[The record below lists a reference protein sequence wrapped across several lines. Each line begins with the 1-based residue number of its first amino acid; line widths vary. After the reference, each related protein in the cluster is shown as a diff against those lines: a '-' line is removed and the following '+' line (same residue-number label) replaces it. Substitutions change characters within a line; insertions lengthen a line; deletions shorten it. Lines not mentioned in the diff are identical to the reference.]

1 MSSHKQK
8 VNKPASSIRVDNI
21 LTILSI
27 EYRVLKS
34 YSPEFQKIF
43 CLELR
48 SDKPMNPSYNNSI
61 PVQRIKV
68 SVIVSTYKSA
78 EFIRGCLEDLVTQTL
93 YEKGEVEIIIIDS
106 ASPENEGEIIQEFQ
120 ENYPNI
126 IYQRTQER
134 ETLYRAWNRA
144 IKLARGSYITNGN
157 TDDRRCF
164 NALEILANYLDNN
177 REISLVYADQLITT
191 IKNDTF
197 ATTPALKHWNW
208 PNYSYPQMRQG
219 CCVGSQPMWR
229 KMLHD
234 KYGYFQENFRC
245 AGDYEFW
252 LRIGSQ
258 GEKMALIP
266 EILGLY
272 YLNLQGLE
280 HGSNGQALQEHYQVC
295 KIYEIPHPEIK
306 DIEIKPNP
314 VKMEDLGKILNK
326 DEREKLQTIQAI
338 SQNKTPII
346 VIDGVIF
353 QIDQGKLAGVWSSI
367 IEHWSQLEFSQ
378 HIVILDR
385 NNSAP
390 RWEEFKYWPAES
402 YDYNCTGKDARKIQA
417 ICDRLQANL
426 FISTFYTSPLTT
438 PSLLLLASEF
448 PEEKG
453 NLLVDLEKHYAI
465 LSAARIIA
473 FSSEISQNLIN
484 SYPQINP
491 KKIDIIEFFEVNQKL
506 AEQITNFFQYALRE
520 SKESSQNQVWL
531 ELRKLQE
538 AQQIMYLKQQQDY
551 RTMQGMEISLKE
563 LENNHNYLQ
572 KNNQEL
578 REEINY
584 LSSRKGIVKTL
595 AKTSILLLAKIK
607 KKLPI
612 F

>member
-1 MSSHKQK
+1 
-8 VNKPASSIRVDNI
+8 
-21 LTILSI
+21 
-27 EYRVLKS
+27 
-34 YSPEFQKIF
+34 
-43 CLELR
+43 
-48 SDKPMNPSYNNSI
+48 MNPSCNNSI

-78 EFIRGCLEDLVTQTL
+78 KFIRGCLEDLVTQTL

-120 ENYPNI
+120 ESYPNI

-134 ETLYRAWNRA
+134 ETLYCAWNRA

-157 TDDRRCF
+157 TDDRHCF
-164 NALEILANYLDNN
+164 NALEIMANYLDNN

-208 PNYSYPQMRQG
+208 PNYSYQQMRQG

-266 EILGLY
+266 DILGLY

-280 HGSNGQALQEHYQVC
+280 HGSNGQALEEHYQVC

-306 DIEIKPNP
+306 ELEVKPNP
-314 VKMEDLGKILNK
+314 VKMEDLGIILQEE
-326 DEREKLQTIQAI
+326 EREKLQTIQAI
-338 SQNKTPII
+338 SQKKPPII

-353 QIDQGKLAGVWSSI
+353 QIDQGKLARVWSSI
-367 IEHWSQLEFSQ
+367 LEHWSQLELSQ

-390 RWEEFKYWPAES
+390 RWEKFKYWPAES

-438 PSLLLLASEF
+438 PSLLFLASEF
-448 PEEKG
+448 PEENG
-453 NLLVDLEKHYAI
+453 NLPVNLEKHYAI
-465 LSAARIIA
+465 LSASRIIA
-473 FSSEISQNLIN
+473 FSSNIAQNLRGL
-484 SYPQINP
+484 YPKITLE
-491 KKIDIIEFFEVNQKL
+491 KIDTIEIAEVNQKI
-506 AEQITNFFQYALRE
+506 AEEISNFLWYALSERN
-520 SKESSQNQVWL
+520 KSSQDQVWL

-538 AQQIMYLKQQQDY
+538 AQQTMYLKQQQDH
-551 RTMQGMEISLKE
+551 RTIKEMKISLKE
-563 LENNHNYLQ
+563 LENNHNNLQ
-572 KNNQEL
+572 KNNQKL
-578 REEINY
+578 QEEINY
-584 LSSRKGIVKTL
+584 LSSRKGIVKTIG
-595 AKTSILLLAKIK
+595 KTPILLLAKIK
-607 KKLPI
+607 KKLPR

>member
-1 MSSHKQK
+1 
-8 VNKPASSIRVDNI
+8 
-21 LTILSI
+21 
-27 EYRVLKS
+27 
-34 YSPEFQKIF
+34 
-43 CLELR
+43 
-48 SDKPMNPSYNNSI
+48 MNPSFNNSI

-126 IYQRTQER
+126 IYQRTTER
-134 ETLYRAWNRA
+134 ETLYCAWNRA
-144 IKLARGSYITNGN
+144 IKLARGSYLTNGN

-164 NALEILANYLDNN
+164 NALEIMANYLDNN

-197 ATTPALKHWNW
+197 ATTSALKHWNW
-208 PNYSYPQMRQG
+208 PNYSYQQMRQG

-234 KYGYFQENFRC
+234 KYGYFQESFHC

-252 LRIGSQ
+252 LRIGSK
-258 GEKMALIP
+258 GKKMALIP

-272 YLNLQGLE
+272 YLNLKGLE
-280 HGSNGQALQEHYQVC
+280 HGSNGQALEEHYQVC
-295 KIYEIPHPEIK
+295 KIYEIPHLEIK

-326 DEREKLQTIQAI
+326 DEREKLETIQAI
-338 SQNKTPII
+338 SQKKPPII

-353 QIDQGKLAGVWSSI
+353 QIDQGKLARVWSSI
-367 IEHWSQLEFSQ
+367 LEHWSQLELSQ

-385 NNSAP
+385 NNTAP

-438 PSLLLLASEF
+438 PSLLFLASEF
-448 PEEKG
+448 PEENG
-453 NLLVDLEKHYAI
+453 NLPVDLEKHYAI
-465 LSAARIIA
+465 LSASIIIA
-473 FSSEISQNLIN
+473 FSFDIAQDLRRL
-484 SYPQINP
+484 YPKITP
-491 KKIDIIEFFEVNQKL
+491 KKIDIIELVEVNQKI
-506 AEQITNFFQYALRE
+506 AVEISNFLWYAL
-520 SKESSQNQVWL
+520 SQRNELSQDQVWL

-538 AQQIMYLKQQQDY
+538 AQQTIYLKQQQDY
-551 RTMQGMEISLKE
+551 HTMQEMEISLKE
-563 LENNHNYLQ
+563 LENNHNHLQ
-572 KNNQEL
+572 KNNQKL
-578 REEINY
+578 QEEINY
-584 LSSRKGIVKTL
+584 LSSRKGIVKTIG
-595 AKTSILLLAKIK
+595 KTPILLLAKIK
-607 KKLPI
+607 KKLPR

>member
-1 MSSHKQK
+1 
-8 VNKPASSIRVDNI
+8 
-21 LTILSI
+21 
-27 EYRVLKS
+27 
-34 YSPEFQKIF
+34 
-43 CLELR
+43 
-48 SDKPMNPSYNNSI
+48 MNPSCNNSI

-93 YEKGEVEIIIIDS
+93 YQKGEVEIIIIDS
-106 ASPENEGEIIQEFQ
+106 ASPENEGEIIQKFQ

-134 ETLYRAWNRA
+134 ETLYCAWNRA
-144 IKLARGSYITNGN
+144 IKLARGLYLTNGN

-164 NALEILANYLDNN
+164 NALEIMANYLDNN

-208 PNYSYPQMRQG
+208 PNYSYQQMRQG

-258 GEKMALIP
+258 GKKMALIP

-280 HGSNGQALQEHYQVC
+280 HGSNGQALEEHYQVC
-295 KIYEIPHPEIK
+295 TIYEIPHPDIK
-306 DIEIKPNP
+306 ELEVKPNP
-314 VKMEDLGKILNK
+314 VKMEDLGIILQEE
-326 DEREKLQTIQAI
+326 EREKLQTIQAI
-338 SQNKTPII
+338 SQKKPPII

-353 QIDQGKLAGVWSSI
+353 QIDQGKLARIWSSI
-367 IEHWSQLEFSQ
+367 LEHWSQLELSQ

-402 YDYNCTGKDARKIQA
+402 YDYNCTGRDARKIQA

-426 FISTFYTSPLTT
+426 FISTFYTSPLST
-438 PSLLLLASEF
+438 PSLLVLASEF
-448 PEEKG
+448 PEENG
-453 NLLVDLEKHYAI
+453 NLPVDLEKHYAI
-465 LSAARIIA
+465 LSAARIIT
-473 FSSEISQNLIN
+473 FSSDIAQNLRRL
-484 SYPQINP
+484 YPKITP
-491 KKIDIIEFFEVNQKL
+491 EKIDIIELVEVNQKL
-506 AEQITNFFQYALRE
+506 AKEISNFLWYALSERN
-520 SKESSQNQVWL
+520 ESSQDQVWL

-538 AQQIMYLKQQQDY
+538 AQQTMYLRQQQDY
-551 RTMQGMEISLKE
+551 HTMQGMEIYLRE
-563 LENNHNYLQ
+563 LENNHNNLQ
-572 KNNQEL
+572 KNNQKL
-578 REEINY
+578 QEEIND
-584 LSSRKGIVKTL
+584 LSSRKGIVKTIG
-595 AKTSILLLAKIK
+595 KTPILLFDKIK
-607 KKLPI
+607 KKLPR

>member
-1 MSSHKQK
+1 
-8 VNKPASSIRVDNI
+8 
-21 LTILSI
+21 
-27 EYRVLKS
+27 
-34 YSPEFQKIF
+34 
-43 CLELR
+43 
-48 SDKPMNPSYNNSI
+48 MNPSCNNSI

-78 EFIRGCLEDLVTQTL
+78 EFIPGCLEDLVTQTL
-93 YEKGEVEIIIIDS
+93 YQKGEVEIIIIDS

-134 ETLYRAWNRA
+134 ETLYCAWNRA

-157 TDDRRCF
+157 TDDRHCF
-164 NALEILANYLDNN
+164 NALEIMANYLDNN

-208 PNYSYPQMRQG
+208 PNYSYQQMRQG

-252 LRIGSQ
+252 LRIGCQ

-272 YLNLQGLE
+272 YLNLEGLE
-280 HGSNGQALQEHYQVC
+280 HGSNGQALEEHYQVC

-314 VKMEDLGKILNK
+314 FKMEDLGIILNK

-338 SQNKTPII
+338 SQKKPPII

-353 QIDQGKLAGVWSSI
+353 QIDQGKLARVWSSI
-367 IEHWSQLEFSQ
+367 LEHWSQLELSQ

-390 RWEEFKYWPAES
+390 RWEKFKYWPAES
-402 YDYNCTGKDARKIQA
+402 YDYNCTGKDARKIQT

-426 FISTFYTSPLTT
+426 FISTFYTSPLST
-438 PSLLLLASEF
+438 PSLLLLASDF
-448 PEEKG
+448 PEKNG
-453 NLLVDLEKHYAI
+453 NLPVDLEKHYAI
-465 LSAARIIA
+465 LSASRIIA
-473 FSSEISQNLIN
+473 FSSDIAQNLRRL
-484 SYPQINP
+484 YPKITP
-491 KKIDIIEFFEVNQKL
+491 EKIDIIEIAEVNQKIA
-506 AEQITNFFQYALRE
+506 AEITDFLWYALSERN
-520 SKESSQNQVWL
+520 ESSQDQVWL

-538 AQQIMYLKQQQDY
+538 AQQTMYLKQQQDY
-551 RTMQGMEISLKE
+551 HTMQGMEISLRE
-563 LENNHNYLQ
+563 LENNHNNLQ
-572 KNNQEL
+572 EDNHKLQEK
-578 REEINY
+578 INY
-584 LSSRKGIVKTL
+584 LYSRKGIVKTIG
-595 AKTSILLLAKIK
+595 KTPILLLAKIK
-607 KKLPI
+607 KKLPR

>member
-1 MSSHKQK
+1 
-8 VNKPASSIRVDNI
+8 
-21 LTILSI
+21 
-27 EYRVLKS
+27 
-34 YSPEFQKIF
+34 
-43 CLELR
+43 
-48 SDKPMNPSYNNSI
+48 MNPSCNNSI

-120 ENYPNI
+120 ESYPNI

-134 ETLYRAWNRA
+134 ETLYCAWNRA

-164 NALEILANYLDNN
+164 NALEIMANYLDNN

-208 PNYSYPQMRQG
+208 PNYSYQQMRQG

-234 KYGYFQENFRC
+234 KYGYFQESFHC

-258 GEKMALIP
+258 GEKIALIP

-280 HGSNGQALQEHYQVC
+280 HGSNGQALEEHYQVC
-295 KIYEIPHPEIK
+295 KIYGIPHPEIK

-314 VKMEDLGKILNK
+314 FKMEDLGIILQEE
-326 DEREKLQTIQAI
+326 EREKLQTIQAI
-338 SQNKTPII
+338 SQKKPPII

-353 QIDQGKLAGVWSSI
+353 QIDQGKLARVWSSI
-367 IEHWSQLEFSQ
+367 LEHWSQLELSQ

-385 NNSAP
+385 NNTAP
-390 RWEEFKYWPAES
+390 RWEKFKYWPAES
-402 YDYNCTGKDARKIQA
+402 YDYNCTGKDARKIQT

-438 PSLLLLASEF
+438 PSLLLLAFDF
-448 PEEKG
+448 PEENG
-453 NLLVDLEKHYAI
+453 NLTVNLEKHYAI
-465 LSAARIIA
+465 LSA
-473 FSSEISQNLIN
+473 
-484 SYPQINP
+484 
-491 KKIDIIEFFEVNQKL
+491 
-506 AEQITNFFQYALRE
+506 
-520 SKESSQNQVWL
+520 
-531 ELRKLQE
+531 
-538 AQQIMYLKQQQDY
+538 
-551 RTMQGMEISLKE
+551 
-563 LENNHNYLQ
+563 
-572 KNNQEL
+572 
-578 REEINY
+578 
-584 LSSRKGIVKTL
+584 
-595 AKTSILLLAKIK
+595 
-607 KKLPI
+607 
-612 F
+612 

>member
-1 MSSHKQK
+1 
-8 VNKPASSIRVDNI
+8 
-21 LTILSI
+21 
-27 EYRVLKS
+27 
-34 YSPEFQKIF
+34 
-43 CLELR
+43 
-48 SDKPMNPSYNNSI
+48 MNPSFNNSI

-78 EFIRGCLEDLVTQTL
+78 EFIWGCLEDLVTQTL

-126 IYQRTQER
+126 IYQRTKER

-164 NALEILANYLDNN
+164 NALEIMANYLDNN

-191 IKNDTF
+191 LKNDTF

-208 PNYSYPQMRQG
+208 PNYSYQQMRQG

-280 HGSNGQALQEHYQVC
+280 HGSNGQALEEHYQVC
-295 KIYEIPHPEIK
+295 KIYEIPHPDIK

-314 VKMEDLGKILNK
+314 VKMEDLGIILQE

-338 SQNKTPII
+338 SRKRCPII

-353 QIDQGKLAGVWSSI
+353 QIDQGKLARVWSSI
-367 IEHWSQLEFSQ
+367 LEHWSQLEFSQ

-385 NNSAP
+385 NNTAP

-426 FISTFYTSPLTT
+426 FISTFYTSPLNT
-438 PSLLLLASEF
+438 PSLLFLADEF
-448 PEEKG
+448 PEENG
-453 NLLVDLEKHYAI
+453 NLPVDLEKHYAI
-465 LSAARIIA
+465 LSASRIIA
-473 FSSEISQNLIN
+473 FSSDIAQDLRKLYPKIS
-484 SYPQINP
+484 SE
-491 KKIDIIEFFEVNQKL
+491 KIDIIEVFEVNQKI
-506 AEQITNFFQYALRE
+506 AEEITDFLWYALSE
-520 SKESSQNQVWL
+520 TKESSQNQVWL

-551 RTMQGMEISLKE
+551 HTMQGMEISLKE

-572 KNNQEL
+572 KNNQKL
-578 REEINY
+578 QEEINY

-595 AKTSILLLAKIK
+595 SKTSILLLAKIK

>member
-1 MSSHKQK
+1 
-8 VNKPASSIRVDNI
+8 
-21 LTILSI
+21 
-27 EYRVLKS
+27 
-34 YSPEFQKIF
+34 
-43 CLELR
+43 
-48 SDKPMNPSYNNSI
+48 MNPSFNNSI
-61 PVQRIKV
+61 PGQRIKV

-78 EFIRGCLEDLVTQTL
+78 EFIQGCLEDLVAQTL
-93 YEKGEVEIIIIDS
+93 YQKGEVEIIIIDS

-126 IYQRTQER
+126 IYQRTKER
-134 ETLYRAWNRA
+134 ETLYRAWNCA
-144 IKLARGSYITNGN
+144 IKLARGSYLTNGN
-157 TDDRRCF
+157 TDDRHCF
-164 NALEILANYLDNN
+164 NALEIMANYLDNN

-197 ATTPALKHWNW
+197 ATTQALKHWNW
-208 PNYSYPQMRQG
+208 PNYSYQQMRQG

-295 KIYEIPHPEIK
+295 KIYEIPHPDMK

-314 VKMEDLGKILNK
+314 VKMEDLGIILQEE
-326 DEREKLQTIQAI
+326 EREKLQTIQAI
-338 SQNKTPII
+338 SQKKPPII

-353 QIDQGKLAGVWSSI
+353 QIDQGKLARVWSLI
-367 IEHWSQLEFSQ
+367 LEHWSQLEFSQ

-385 NNSAP
+385 NNTAP

-402 YDYNCTGKDARKIQA
+402 YDYNCTGKDARKIQS

-438 PSLLLLASEF
+438 PSLLLLASELQQ
-448 PEEKG
+448 KNG
-453 NLLVDLEKHYAI
+453 NLPVDLEKHYAI
-465 LSAARIIA
+465 LSASRIIA
-473 FSSEISQNLIN
+473 FSSDIAQDLRK
-484 SYPQINP
+484 SYPKINP
-491 KKIDIIEFFEVNQKL
+491 EKIDIIELFEVNQKI
-506 AEQITNFFQYALRE
+506 AEEISNFLWYALSE
-520 SKESSQNQVWL
+520 GNESSQHQVWL

-538 AQQIMYLKQQQDY
+538 VQQIMSLKKQQY
-551 RTMQGMEISLKE
+551 YHTMQEMEISLKE
-563 LENNHNYLQ
+563 LENNNNLQ
-572 KNNQEL
+572 TNNQKL
-578 REEINY
+578 QEEINY

-595 AKTSILLLAKIK
+595 WKTPSLLLAKIK
-607 KKLPI
+607 KKLPR

>member
-1 MSSHKQK
+1 
-8 VNKPASSIRVDNI
+8 
-21 LTILSI
+21 
-27 EYRVLKS
+27 
-34 YSPEFQKIF
+34 
-43 CLELR
+43 
-48 SDKPMNPSYNNSI
+48 MNPSFNNSI
-61 PVQRIKV
+61 PVQSIKV

-93 YEKGEVEIIIIDS
+93 YEKGEVELIIIDS

-126 IYQRTQER
+126 IYQRTRER

-164 NALEILANYLDNN
+164 NALEIMANYLDNN

-191 IKNDTF
+191 LKNDTF

-208 PNYSYPQMRQG
+208 PNYSYQQMRQG

-258 GEKMALIP
+258 GKKMALIP

-295 KIYEIPHPEIK
+295 KIYEIPHPDIK
-306 DIEIKPNP
+306 YLEVKPNL
-314 VKMEDLGKILNK
+314 VKMEDLGKILTK
-326 DEREKLQTIQAI
+326 DEREKLQIIQAI
-338 SQNKTPII
+338 SPKKCPII

-353 QIDQGKLAGVWSSI
+353 QIDQGKLARVWSLI
-367 IEHWSQLEFSQ
+367 LEHWSQLEFSQ

-385 NNSAP
+385 NNTAP

-426 FISTFYTSPLTT
+426 FISTFYTSLLTT
-438 PSLLLLASEF
+438 PSLLLLASEST
-448 PEEKG
+448 EKNG
-453 NLLVDLEKHYAI
+453 NLPVDLEKHYAI
-465 LSAARIIA
+465 LSDSRIIT
-473 FSSEISQNLIN
+473 FSYDIAQDLRKL
-484 SYPQINP
+484 YPKIFRG
-491 KKIDIIEFFEVNQKL
+491 KIDIIELFEVNQTI
-506 AEQITNFFQYALRE
+506 AEEITKFLWYALRE

-538 AQQIMYLKQQQDY
+538 SQQMMYLKQQQNY
-551 RTMQGMEISLKE
+551 HTMQGMEISLKK
-563 LENNHNYLQ
+563 LENNNNIQ
-572 KNNQEL
+572 KNNQKL
-578 REEINY
+578 QEEIKY

-595 AKTSILLLAKIK
+595 AKTPSVLLAKIK
-607 KKLPI
+607 KKLPR

>member
-1 MSSHKQK
+1 
-8 VNKPASSIRVDNI
+8 
-21 LTILSI
+21 
-27 EYRVLKS
+27 
-34 YSPEFQKIF
+34 
-43 CLELR
+43 
-48 SDKPMNPSYNNSI
+48 MNPSCNNSI

-93 YEKGEVEIIIIDS
+93 YQKGEVEIIIIDS

-144 IKLARGSYITNGN
+144 IKLARGFYLTNGN

-164 NALEILANYLDNN
+164 NALEIMANYLDNN

-208 PNYSYPQMRQG
+208 PNYSYQQMRQG

-229 KMLHD
+229 KILHD

-258 GEKMALIP
+258 GEKMALIS

-280 HGSNGQALQEHYQVC
+280 HGSNGQALEEHYQVC
-295 KIYEIPHPEIK
+295 KIYGIPHPEIK

-314 VKMEDLGKILNK
+314 VKMEDLGIILQEE
-326 DEREKLQTIQAI
+326 EREKLQTIQAI
-338 SQNKTPII
+338 SQKKPPII

-367 IEHWSQLEFSQ
+367 LEHWSQLELSQ

-385 NNSAP
+385 NNTAP
-390 RWEEFKYWPAES
+390 RWEEFKYCPAES
-402 YDYNCTGKDARKIQA
+402 YDYNCTGKDARKIQT

-426 FISTFYTSPLTT
+426 FISTFYTSPLST
-438 PSLLLLASEF
+438 PSLLLLASDF
-448 PEEKG
+448 PEKNG
-453 NLLVDLEKHYAI
+453 NLPVDLEKHYAI
-465 LSAARIIA
+465 LSASRIIA
-473 FSSEISQNLIN
+473 FSSDIAQNLRRL
-484 SYPQINP
+484 YPKISREQ
-491 KKIDIIEFFEVNQKL
+491 IDIIELVEVNQKIA
-506 AEQITNFFQYALRE
+506 AEISNFLWYALSERN
-520 SKESSQNQVWL
+520 ESSQDQVWL

-538 AQQIMYLKQQQDY
+538 AQQTMYLKQQQDDH
-551 RTMQGMEISLKE
+551 TMQGMGISLKE
-563 LENNHNYLQ
+563 LENNHNNLQ
-572 KNNQEL
+572 EDNHKLQEK
-578 REEINY
+578 INY

-595 AKTSILLLAKIK
+595 SKTSILLLAKIK
-607 KKLPI
+607 KKLPM

>member
-1 MSSHKQK
+1 
-8 VNKPASSIRVDNI
+8 
-21 LTILSI
+21 
-27 EYRVLKS
+27 
-34 YSPEFQKIF
+34 
-43 CLELR
+43 
-48 SDKPMNPSYNNSI
+48 MNPSFNNSI
-61 PVQRIKV
+61 PVKRIKV

-78 EFIRGCLEDLVTQTL
+78 EFIWGCLEDLVTQTL

-134 ETLYRAWNRA
+134 ETLYCAWNRA
-144 IKLARGSYITNGN
+144 IKLARGLYLTNGN

-164 NALEILANYLDNN
+164 NALEIMANYLDNN

-197 ATTPALKHWNW
+197 ANTPALKHWNW
-208 PNYSYPQMRQG
+208 PNYSYQ
-219 CCVGSQPMWR
+219 
-229 KMLHD
+229 
-234 KYGYFQENFRC
+234 
-245 AGDYEFW
+245 
-252 LRIGSQ
+252 
-258 GEKMALIP
+258 
-266 EILGLY
+266 
-272 YLNLQGLE
+272 
-280 HGSNGQALQEHYQVC
+280 GSNGQALEEHYQVC

-353 QIDQGKLAGVWSSI
+353 QIDQGKLARVWSSI
-367 IEHWSQLEFSQ
+367 LEHWSQLELSQ

-385 NNSAP
+385 NNTAP

-402 YDYNCTGKDARKIQA
+402 YDYNFTGKDARKIQT

-438 PSLLLLASEF
+438 SSLLFLTSKF
-448 PEEKG
+448 PEETG
-453 NLLVDLEKHYAI
+453 NLPVNLEKHYAI
-465 LSAARIIA
+465 LSASRIIT
-473 FSSEISQNLIN
+473 SSSDIAQDLRRL
-484 SYPQINP
+484 YPKITLE
-491 KKIDIIEFFEVNQKL
+491 KIDIIEIAEINQKL
-506 AEQITNFFQYALRE
+506 AKEIINFLWYALSERN
-520 SKESSQNQVWL
+520 ESSQDQVWL

-538 AQQIMYLKQQQDY
+538 TQQTMYLKQQQDY
-551 RTMQGMEISLKE
+551 HTMQGMEISLRK
-563 LENNHNYLQ
+563 LENNHNNLQ
-572 KNNQEL
+572 KDNQKL
-578 REEINY
+578 QEEINY
-584 LSSRKGIVKTL
+584 LSSRKGIVKTIG
-595 AKTSILLLAKIK
+595 KTPILLLAKIK
-607 KKLPI
+607 KKLPR

>member
-1 MSSHKQK
+1 
-8 VNKPASSIRVDNI
+8 
-21 LTILSI
+21 
-27 EYRVLKS
+27 
-34 YSPEFQKIF
+34 
-43 CLELR
+43 
-48 SDKPMNPSYNNSI
+48 MNPSCNNSI

-93 YEKGEVEIIIIDS
+93 YQKGEVEIIIIDS
-106 ASPENEGEIIQEFQ
+106 ASPENEGDIIQEFQ

-134 ETLYRAWNRA
+134 ETLYCAWNRA

-157 TDDRRCF
+157 TDDRHCF
-164 NALEILANYLDNN
+164 NALEIMANYLDNN

-208 PNYSYPQMRQG
+208 PNYSYQQMRQG

-272 YLNLQGLE
+272 YLNLEGLE
-280 HGSNGQALQEHYQVC
+280 HGSNGQALEEHYQVC

-306 DIEIKPNP
+306 DIEIKPTP
-314 VKMEDLGKILNK
+314 FKMEDLGIILQEE
-326 DEREKLQTIQAI
+326 EREKLQTIQAI
-338 SQNKTPII
+338 SQKKPPII

-353 QIDQGKLAGVWSSI
+353 QIDQGKLARVWSSI
-367 IEHWSQLEFSQ
+367 LEHWSQLEFSQ

-385 NNSAP
+385 NNTAP

-402 YDYNCTGKDARKIQA
+402 YDYNCTGKDARKIQT

-426 FISTFYTSPLTT
+426 FISTFYTSPLST
-438 PSLLLLASEF
+438 PSLLLLASDF
-448 PEEKG
+448 PEENS
-453 NLLVDLEKHYAI
+453 NLPVDLEKHYAI
-465 LSAARIIA
+465 LSASRIIA
-473 FSSEISQNLIN
+473 FSSDIAQNLRRL
-484 SYPQINP
+484 YPKITP
-491 KKIDIIEFFEVNQKL
+491 EKIDIIEIAEVNQKIA
-506 AEQITNFFQYALRE
+506 AEISNFLWYALSE
-520 SKESSQNQVWL
+520 WNESSQHQVWL

-538 AQQIMYLKQQQDY
+538 AQQTMYLKQQQDY
-551 RTMQGMEISLKE
+551 HTMQGMEISLRE
-563 LENNHNYLQ
+563 LENNHNNLQ
-572 KNNQEL
+572 EDNHKLQEK
-578 REEINY
+578 INY
-584 LSSRKGIVKTL
+584 LYSRKGIVKTIG
-595 AKTSILLLAKIK
+595 KTPILLLAKIK
-607 KKLPI
+607 KKLPR

>member
-1 MSSHKQK
+1 
-8 VNKPASSIRVDNI
+8 
-21 LTILSI
+21 
-27 EYRVLKS
+27 
-34 YSPEFQKIF
+34 
-43 CLELR
+43 
-48 SDKPMNPSYNNSI
+48 MNPSYNNSI
-61 PVQRIKV
+61 PMQRIKV

-78 EFIRGCLEDLVTQTL
+78 EFIQGCLEDLVTQTL

-134 ETLYRAWNRA
+134 ETIYCAWNRA
-144 IKLARGSYITNGN
+144 IKLARGLYLTNGN

-164 NALEILANYLDNN
+164 NALEIMANYLDNN

-208 PNYSYPQMRQG
+208 PNYSYQQMRQG

-266 EILGLY
+266 DILGLY

-280 HGSNGQALQEHYQVC
+280 HGSNGQALEEHYQVC
-295 KIYEIPHPEIK
+295 KIYEIPHPDIK
-306 DIEIKPNP
+306 NLEIKPNP
-314 VKMEDLGKILNK
+314 VKMEDLGIILQEE
-326 DEREKLQTIQAI
+326 EREKLQTIQAI
-338 SQNKTPII
+338 SQKKTPII

-353 QIDQGKLAGVWSSI
+353 QINQGKLARVWSSTL
-367 IEHWSQLEFSQ
+367 EHWSQLEISQ
-378 HIVILDR
+378 YIVILDR

-390 RWEEFKYWPAES
+390 RWEEFKYWPTES

-426 FISTFYTSPLTT
+426 FISTFYTSSLTT
-438 PSLLLLASEF
+438 PSLLLLASKL
-448 PEEKG
+448 PEEND
-453 NLLVDLEKHYAI
+453 NLQVDLEKHYAI
-465 LSAARIIA
+465 LSASRIIA
-473 FSSEISQNLIN
+473 FSSHIAQDLRK
-484 SYPQINP
+484 SYPQIYP
-491 KKIDIIEFFEVNQKL
+491 EQIDIIEFFEVNQKI
-506 AEQITNFFQYALRE
+506 AEEINDFLWYALSE
-520 SKESSQNQVWL
+520 TKESSQNQVWL

-551 RTMQGMEISLKE
+551 RTMQEMEISLRE
-563 LENNHNYLQ
+563 LENNHNNLQ
-572 KNNQEL
+572 KNNQKL
-578 REEINY
+578 QEEINY

-595 AKTSILLLAKIK
+595 WKTPILLLAKIK

>member
-1 MSSHKQK
+1 
-8 VNKPASSIRVDNI
+8 
-21 LTILSI
+21 
-27 EYRVLKS
+27 
-34 YSPEFQKIF
+34 
-43 CLELR
+43 
-48 SDKPMNPSYNNSI
+48 MNPSFNNSI

-78 EFIRGCLEDLVTQTL
+78 EFILGCLEDLITQTL

-126 IYQRTQER
+126 IYQRTTER
-134 ETLYRAWNRA
+134 ETLYCAWNRA
-144 IKLARGSYITNGN
+144 IKLARGSYLTNGN

-164 NALEILANYLDNN
+164 NALEIMANYLDNN

-197 ATTPALKHWNW
+197 ATTSALKHWNW
-208 PNYSYPQMRQG
+208 PNYSYQQMRQG

-234 KYGYFQENFRC
+234 KYGYFQESFHC

-252 LRIGSQ
+252 LRIGSK
-258 GEKMALIP
+258 GKKMALIP

-272 YLNLQGLE
+272 YLNLKGLE
-280 HGSNGQALQEHYQVC
+280 HGSNGQALEEHYQVC
-295 KIYEIPHPEIK
+295 KIYEIPHLEIK

-326 DEREKLQTIQAI
+326 DEREKLETIQAI
-338 SQNKTPII
+338 SQKKPPII

-353 QIDQGKLAGVWSSI
+353 QIDQGKLARVWSSI
-367 IEHWSQLEFSQ
+367 LEHWSQLELSQ

-385 NNSAP
+385 NNTAP

-438 PSLLLLASEF
+438 PSLLFLASEF
-448 PEEKG
+448 PEENG
-453 NLLVDLEKHYAI
+453 NLPVDLEKHYAI
-465 LSAARIIA
+465 LSASIIIA
-473 FSSEISQNLIN
+473 FSFDIAQDLRRL
-484 SYPQINP
+484 YPKITP
-491 KKIDIIEFFEVNQKL
+491 KKIDIIELVEVNQKI
-506 AEQITNFFQYALRE
+506 AVEISNFLWYAL
-520 SKESSQNQVWL
+520 SQRNELSQDQVWL

-538 AQQIMYLKQQQDY
+538 AQQTMYLKQQQDY
-551 RTMQGMEISLKE
+551 HSMQQMEISLKE
-563 LENNHNYLQ
+563 LENNHNNLQ
-572 KNNQEL
+572 KNNQKL
-578 REEINY
+578 QEEINY
-584 LSSRKGIVKTL
+584 LSSRKGIVKTIG
-595 AKTSILLLAKIK
+595 KTPILLLAKIK
-607 KKLPI
+607 KKLPR

>member
-1 MSSHKQK
+1 
-8 VNKPASSIRVDNI
+8 
-21 LTILSI
+21 
-27 EYRVLKS
+27 
-34 YSPEFQKIF
+34 
-43 CLELR
+43 
-48 SDKPMNPSYNNSI
+48 MNPSYNNSI

-93 YEKGEVEIIIIDS
+93 YQKGEVEIIIIDS

-134 ETLYRAWNRA
+134 ETLYCAWNRA
-144 IKLARGSYITNGN
+144 IKLARGLYLTNGN
-157 TDDRRCF
+157 TDDRHCF
-164 NALEILANYLDNN
+164 NALEIMANYLDNN

-208 PNYSYPQMRQG
+208 PNYSYEQMRQG

-229 KMLHD
+229 KMMHD

-280 HGSNGQALQEHYQVC
+280 HGSNGQALEEHYQVC
-295 KIYEIPHPEIK
+295 KIYGIPHPDIK

-338 SQNKTPII
+338 SQNKPPII
-346 VIDGVIF
+346 VIDGLIF
-353 QIDQGKLAGVWSSI
+353 QIDQGKLARVWSSI
-367 IEHWSQLEFSQ
+367 LEHWIQLEFSQ

-385 NNSAP
+385 NNTAP

-402 YDYNCTGKDARKIQA
+402 YDYNCTGKDARKIQSV
-417 ICDRLQANL
+417 CDRLQANL

-438 PSLLLLASEF
+438 PSLLLLAFDF
-448 PEEKG
+448 PEENG
-453 NLLVDLEKHYAI
+453 NLTVNLEKHYAI
-465 LSAARIIA
+465 LSASRIIA
-473 FSSEISQNLIN
+473 FSSDIAQNLRRL
-484 SYPQINP
+484 YP
-491 KKIDIIEFFEVNQKL
+491 KITPEKIGIIELVEVNQKIA
-506 AEQITNFFQYALRE
+506 AEISNFFQYALSE
-520 SKESSQNQVWL
+520 TKESSHNQVWL

-538 AQQIMYLKQQQDY
+538 AQQTMYLKQQQDY
-551 RTMQGMEISLKE
+551 HTIQEMEISLRE
-563 LENNHNYLQ
+563 LENNHNNLQ
-572 KNNQEL
+572 TNNHKLQ
-578 REEINY
+578 EEINY
-584 LSSRKGIVKTL
+584 LYSWKGIVKTL
-595 AKTSILLLAKIK
+595 WKTPILLLAKIK
-607 KKLPI
+607 KKLPR

>member
-1 MSSHKQK
+1 
-8 VNKPASSIRVDNI
+8 
-21 LTILSI
+21 
-27 EYRVLKS
+27 
-34 YSPEFQKIF
+34 
-43 CLELR
+43 
-48 SDKPMNPSYNNSI
+48 MNPSFNNSI
-61 PVQRIKV
+61 PVKRIKV

-78 EFIRGCLEDLVTQTL
+78 EFIWGCLEDLVTQTL

-134 ETLYRAWNRA
+134 ETLYCAWNRA
-144 IKLARGSYITNGN
+144 IKLARGLYLTNGN

-164 NALEILANYLDNN
+164 NALEIMANYLDNN

-208 PNYSYPQMRQG
+208 PNYSYQQMRQG

-252 LRIGSQ
+252 LRIGIQ

-280 HGSNGQALQEHYQVC
+280 HGSNGQALEEHYQVC

-353 QIDQGKLAGVWSSI
+353 QIDQGKLARVWSSI
-367 IEHWSQLEFSQ
+367 LEHWSQLELSQ

-385 NNSAP
+385 NNTAP
-390 RWEEFKYWPAES
+390 RWEEFKYWSAES
-402 YDYNCTGKDARKIQA
+402 YDYNFTGKDARKIQT

-438 PSLLLLASEF
+438 SSLLFLTSKF
-448 PEEKG
+448 PEETG
-453 NLLVDLEKHYAI
+453 NLPVNLEKHYAI
-465 LSAARIIA
+465 LSASRIIT
-473 FSSEISQNLIN
+473 SSSDIAQDLRRL
-484 SYPQINP
+484 YPKITLE
-491 KKIDIIEFFEVNQKL
+491 KIDIIEIAEINQKL
-506 AEQITNFFQYALRE
+506 AKEIINFLWYALSERN
-520 SKESSQNQVWL
+520 ESSQDQVWL

-538 AQQIMYLKQQQDY
+538 TQQTMYLKQQQDY
-551 RTMQGMEISLKE
+551 HTMQGMEISLRK
-563 LENNHNYLQ
+563 LENNHNNLQ
-572 KNNQEL
+572 KDNQKL
-578 REEINY
+578 QEEINY
-584 LSSRKGIVKTL
+584 LSSRKGIVKTIG
-595 AKTSILLLAKIK
+595 KTPILLLAKIK
-607 KKLPI
+607 KKLPR

>member
-1 MSSHKQK
+1 
-8 VNKPASSIRVDNI
+8 
-21 LTILSI
+21 
-27 EYRVLKS
+27 
-34 YSPEFQKIF
+34 
-43 CLELR
+43 
-48 SDKPMNPSYNNSI
+48 MNPSFNNSI

-78 EFIRGCLEDLVTQTL
+78 EFIWGCLEDLVTQTL
-93 YEKGEVEIIIIDS
+93 YQKGEVEIIIIDS

-134 ETLYRAWNRA
+134 ETLYCAWNRA
-144 IKLARGSYITNGN
+144 IKLARGLYLTNGN
-157 TDDRRCF
+157 TDDRHCF
-164 NALEILANYLDNN
+164 NALEIMANYLDNN

-208 PNYSYPQMRQG
+208 PNYSYEQMRQG

-229 KMLHD
+229 KMMHD

-280 HGSNGQALQEHYQVC
+280 HGSNGQALEEHYQVC
-295 KIYEIPHPEIK
+295 KIYGIPHPDIK

-338 SQNKTPII
+338 SQNKPPII
-346 VIDGVIF
+346 VIDGLIF
-353 QIDQGKLAGVWSSI
+353 QIDQGKLARVWSSI
-367 IEHWSQLEFSQ
+367 LEHWIQLEFSQ

-385 NNSAP
+385 NNTAP

-402 YDYNCTGKDARKIQA
+402 YDYNCTGKDARKIQSA
-417 ICDRLQANL
+417 CDRLQANL

-438 PSLLLLASEF
+438 PSLLLLAFDF
-448 PEEKG
+448 PEENG
-453 NLLVDLEKHYAI
+453 NLTVNLEKHYAI
-465 LSAARIIA
+465 LSASRIIA
-473 FSSEISQNLIN
+473 FSSDIAQNLRRL
-484 SYPQINP
+484 YP
-491 KKIDIIEFFEVNQKL
+491 KITPEKIGIIELVEVNQKIA
-506 AEQITNFFQYALRE
+506 AEISNFFQYALSE
-520 SKESSQNQVWL
+520 TKESSHNQVWL

-538 AQQIMYLKQQQDY
+538 AQQTMYLKQQQDY
-551 RTMQGMEISLKE
+551 HTIQEMEISLRE
-563 LENNHNYLQ
+563 LENNHNNLQ
-572 KNNQEL
+572 TNNHKLQ
-578 REEINY
+578 EEINY
-584 LSSRKGIVKTL
+584 LYSWKGIVKTL
-595 AKTSILLLAKIK
+595 WKTPILLLAKIK
-607 KKLPI
+607 KKLPR

>member
-1 MSSHKQK
+1 
-8 VNKPASSIRVDNI
+8 
-21 LTILSI
+21 
-27 EYRVLKS
+27 
-34 YSPEFQKIF
+34 
-43 CLELR
+43 
-48 SDKPMNPSYNNSI
+48 MNPSFNNSI
-61 PVQRIKV
+61 PVGRIKV

-93 YEKGEVEIIIIDS
+93 YQKGEVEIIIIDS
-106 ASPENEGEIIQEFQ
+106 ASPENEGEIIQKFQ

-126 IYQRTQER
+126 IYQRTGEQ
-134 ETLYRAWNRA
+134 ETLYGAWNRA
-144 IKLARGSYITNGN
+144 IKLARGSYLTNGN

-164 NALEILANYLDNN
+164 NALEIMANYLDNN

-208 PNYSYPQMRQG
+208 PNYSYQQMRQG

-280 HGSNGQALQEHYQVC
+280 HSSNGQALGEHYQVC
-295 KIYEIPHPEIK
+295 KIYEIPHPDIK
-306 DIEIKPNP
+306 ELEVKPNLI
-314 VKMEDLGKILNK
+314 KMENLGIILQE
-326 DEREKLQTIQAI
+326 DEREKLQIIQAI
-338 SQNKTPII
+338 SQKRPPII

-353 QIDQGKLAGVWSSI
+353 QIDQGKLATVWSSI
-367 IEHWSQLEFSQ
+367 LEHWSQLELSQ
-378 HIVILDR
+378 YIVILDR
-385 NNSAP
+385 NNTAP

-417 ICDRLQANL
+417 ICDRLEANL
-426 FISTFYTSPLTT
+426 FISTFYTSPLST
-438 PSLLLLASEF
+438 PSLLVLASELQ
-448 PEEKG
+448 PK
-453 NLLVDLEKHYAI
+453 NSKLPVDLERHYAI
-465 LSAARIIA
+465 LFASMIIA
-473 FSSEISQNLIN
+473 FSSDIAQNLRKL
-484 SYPQINP
+484 YPQITP
-491 KKIDIIEFFEVNQKL
+491 EKINIIELFQVNQKL
-506 AEQITNFFQYALRE
+506 AKEISNFLLDNLSE
-520 SKESSQNQVWL
+520 SKRLRHNQVWL

-538 AQQIMYLKQQQDY
+538 EQQTMYLKQQQDY
-551 RTMQGMEISLKE
+551 HTMQGMEIYLRE
-563 LENNHNYLQ
+563 LENNHNNLQ
-572 KNNQEL
+572 KNNQKL
-578 REEINY
+578 QEEINY
-584 LSSRKGIVKTL
+584 LSSRKGIVKTIG
-595 AKTSILLLAKIK
+595 KTPILLFAKIK
-607 KKLPI
+607 KKLPR

>member
-1 MSSHKQK
+1 
-8 VNKPASSIRVDNI
+8 
-21 LTILSI
+21 
-27 EYRVLKS
+27 
-34 YSPEFQKIF
+34 
-43 CLELR
+43 
-48 SDKPMNPSYNNSI
+48 
-61 PVQRIKV
+61 
-68 SVIVSTYKSA
+68 
-78 EFIRGCLEDLVTQTL
+78 
-93 YEKGEVEIIIIDS
+93 
-106 ASPENEGEIIQEFQ
+106 
-120 ENYPNI
+120 
-126 IYQRTQER
+126 
-134 ETLYRAWNRA
+134 
-144 IKLARGSYITNGN
+144 
-157 TDDRRCF
+157 
-164 NALEILANYLDNN
+164 
-177 REISLVYADQLITT
+177 
-191 IKNDTF
+191 
-197 ATTPALKHWNW
+197 
-208 PNYSYPQMRQG
+208 
-219 CCVGSQPMWR
+219 MWR
-229 KMLHD
+229 KMMHD

-280 HGSNGQALQEHYQVC
+280 HGSNGQALEEHYQVC

-306 DIEIKPNP
+306 ELEIKPNL

-338 SQNKTPII
+338 SQNKPPII
-346 VIDGVIF
+346 VIDGLIF
-353 QIDQGKLAGVWSSI
+353 QIDQGKLARVWSSI
-367 IEHWSQLEFSQ
+367 LEHWIQLEFSQ

-385 NNSAP
+385 NNTAP

-402 YDYNCTGKDARKIQA
+402 YDYNCTGKDARKIQT

-438 PSLLLLASEF
+438 PSLLLLAFDF
-448 PEEKG
+448 PEENG
-453 NLLVDLEKHYAI
+453 NLTVNLEKHYAI
-465 LSAARIIA
+465 LSASRIIA
-473 FSSEISQNLIN
+473 FSSDIAQNLRRL
-484 SYPQINP
+484 YP
-491 KKIDIIEFFEVNQKL
+491 KITPEKIGIIELVEVNQKIA
-506 AEQITNFFQYALRE
+506 AEISNFFQYALSE
-520 SKESSQNQVWL
+520 TKESSQNQVWL

-538 AQQIMYLKQQQDY
+538 AQQTMYLKQQQDY
-551 RTMQGMEISLKE
+551 HTMQEMEISLRE

-578 REEINY
+578 QEEINY

>member
-1 MSSHKQK
+1 
-8 VNKPASSIRVDNI
+8 
-21 LTILSI
+21 
-27 EYRVLKS
+27 
-34 YSPEFQKIF
+34 
-43 CLELR
+43 
-48 SDKPMNPSYNNSI
+48 MNPSYNNSI

-78 EFIRGCLEDLVTQTL
+78 QFIRGCLEDLVTQTL

-126 IYQRTQER
+126 IYQRTRER
-134 ETLYRAWNRA
+134 ETLYQAWNRA
-144 IKLARGSYITNGN
+144 IKLARGSYLTNGN

-164 NALEILANYLDNN
+164 NALEIMANYLDNN

-208 PNYSYPQMRQG
+208 PNYSYQQMRQG

-295 KIYEIPHPEIK
+295 KIYEIPHPDIK

-314 VKMEDLGKILNK
+314 VKMEDLGIILQEE
-326 DEREKLQTIQAI
+326 EREKLQTIQAI
-338 SQNKTPII
+338 SQRRWPII

-353 QIDQGKLAGVWSSI
+353 QINQGKLAGVWSSI
-367 IEHWSQLEFSQ
+367 LEYWRQLEFSQ
-378 HIVILDR
+378 YIVILDR

-402 YDYNCTGKDARKIQA
+402 YDYNCTGKDAIKIQA

-438 PSLLLLASEF
+438 PSLLFLASES
-448 PEEKG
+448 PEENGK
-453 NLLVDLEKHYAI
+453 LPVDLEKHYAI
-465 LSAARIIA
+465 LSASIIIA
-473 FSSEISQNLIN
+473 FSSDIAQDLRKL
-484 SYPQINP
+484 YPQISP
-491 KKIDIIEFFEVNQKL
+491 EQIDIIEFFEVNQKI
-506 AEQITNFFQYALRE
+506 AEEITNFLWYALSE
-520 SKESSQNQVWL
+520 TKESSQNQVWL

-572 KNNQEL
+572 KNNREL

>member
-1 MSSHKQK
+1 
-8 VNKPASSIRVDNI
+8 
-21 LTILSI
+21 
-27 EYRVLKS
+27 
-34 YSPEFQKIF
+34 
-43 CLELR
+43 
-48 SDKPMNPSYNNSI
+48 MNPSCNNSI
-61 PVQRIKV
+61 PVQSIKV
-68 SVIVSTYKSA
+68 SVIVSTYKSS

-93 YEKGEVEIIIIDS
+93 YQKGEVEIIIIDS

-134 ETLYRAWNRA
+134 ETLYCAWNRA
-144 IKLARGSYITNGN
+144 IKLARGLYLTNGN
-157 TDDRRCF
+157 TDDRHCF
-164 NALEILANYLDNN
+164 NALEIMANYLDNN

-208 PNYSYPQMRQG
+208 PNYSYQQMRQG

-229 KMLHD
+229 KMMHD

-272 YLNLQGLE
+272 YLNIQGLE
-280 HGSNGQALQEHYQVC
+280 HGSNGQALEEHYQVC
-295 KIYEIPHPEIK
+295 KIHEIPHPEIK

-314 VKMEDLGKILNK
+314 VNMEDLGIILQEE
-326 DEREKLQTIQAI
+326 EREKLQIIQAI
-338 SQNKTPII
+338 SQKKPPII

-353 QIDQGKLAGVWSSI
+353 QLEQRKLARVWSSI
-367 IEHWSQLEFSQ
+367 LEYWSQLELSQ

-390 RWEEFKYWPAES
+390 RWEEFKYWTAES
-402 YDYNCTGKDARKIQA
+402 YDYNCTGKDARKVQA

-438 PSLLLLASEF
+438 PSLLFLASEF
-448 PEEKG
+448 PEENG
-453 NLLVDLEKHYAI
+453 NLPVNLEKHYAI
-465 LSAARIIA
+465 LSASIIIA
-473 FSSEISQNLIN
+473 FSSNIAQDLRRLYPKITSEKIN
-484 SYPQINP
+484 V
-491 KKIDIIEFFEVNQKL
+491 IELFEVNQKI
-506 AEQITNFFQYALRE
+506 AEEITDFLWYALSE
-520 SKESSQNQVWL
+520 TKESSQHQVWL

-538 AQQIMYLKQQQDY
+538 KQQIMSLKQQQDY
-551 RTMQGMEISLKE
+551 RTMQRMEISLKE
-563 LENNHNYLQ
+563 LENNHNNLQ
-572 KNNQEL
+572 KNNHKLQ
-578 REEINY
+578 EEINY
-584 LSSRKGIVKTL
+584 LYSRKGIVKTIG
-595 AKTSILLLAKIK
+595 KTPILLLAKLK
-607 KKLPI
+607 KKLTI

>member
-1 MSSHKQK
+1 
-8 VNKPASSIRVDNI
+8 
-21 LTILSI
+21 
-27 EYRVLKS
+27 
-34 YSPEFQKIF
+34 
-43 CLELR
+43 
-48 SDKPMNPSYNNSI
+48 MNPSCNNSI

-93 YEKGEVEIIIIDS
+93 YQKGEVEIIIIDS

-144 IKLARGSYITNGN
+144 IKLARGFYLTNGN

-164 NALEILANYLDNN
+164 NALEIMANYLDNN

-208 PNYSYPQMRQG
+208 PNYSYQQMRQG

-280 HGSNGQALQEHYQVC
+280 HGSNGQALEEHYQVC
-295 KIYEIPHPEIK
+295 KIYGIPHPEIK

-314 VKMEDLGKILNK
+314 VKMEDLGIILQEE
-326 DEREKLQTIQAI
+326 EREKLQTIQAI
-338 SQNKTPII
+338 SQKKPPII

-367 IEHWSQLEFSQ
+367 LEHWSQLELSQ

-385 NNSAP
+385 NNTAP
-390 RWEEFKYWPAES
+390 RWEKFKYWPAES
-402 YDYNCTGKDARKIQA
+402 YDYNCTGKDARKIQT
-417 ICDRLQANL
+417 ICDRLRANL
-426 FISTFYTSPLTT
+426 FISTFYTSPLST
-438 PSLLLLASEF
+438 PSLLLLASDF
-448 PEEKG
+448 LEENG
-453 NLLVDLEKHYAI
+453 NLPVDLEKHYAI
-465 LSAARIIA
+465 LSASRIIA
-473 FSSEISQNLIN
+473 FSSDIAQNLRRL
-484 SYPQINP
+484 YPKISREQ
-491 KKIDIIEFFEVNQKL
+491 IDIIELVEVNQKIA
-506 AEQITNFFQYALRE
+506 AEISNFLWYALSERN
-520 SKESSQNQVWL
+520 ESSQDQVWL

-538 AQQIMYLKQQQDY
+538 AQQTMYLKQQQDDH
-551 RTMQGMEISLKE
+551 TMQGMGISLKE
-563 LENNHNYLQ
+563 LENNHNNLQ
-572 KNNQEL
+572 EDNHKLQEK
-578 REEINY
+578 INY

-595 AKTSILLLAKIK
+595 SKTSILLLAKIK
-607 KKLPI
+607 KKLPR

>member
-1 MSSHKQK
+1 
-8 VNKPASSIRVDNI
+8 
-21 LTILSI
+21 
-27 EYRVLKS
+27 
-34 YSPEFQKIF
+34 
-43 CLELR
+43 
-48 SDKPMNPSYNNSI
+48 MNPSCNNSI

-93 YEKGEVEIIIIDS
+93 YQKGEVEIIIIDS

-126 IYQRTQER
+126 IYQRTKER
-134 ETLYRAWNRA
+134 ETLYYAWNRA
-144 IKLARGSYITNGN
+144 IKLARGLYLTNGN
-157 TDDRRCF
+157 TDDRHCF
-164 NALEILANYLDNN
+164 NALEIMANYLDNN

-208 PNYSYPQMRQG
+208 PNYSYQQMRQG

-280 HGSNGQALQEHYQVC
+280 HGSNGQALEEHYQVC

-314 VKMEDLGKILNK
+314 VKMEDLGIILNK

-353 QIDQGKLAGVWSSI
+353 QIDQGKLARVWSSI
-367 IEHWSQLEFSQ
+367 LEHWSQLELSQ

-385 NNSAP
+385 NNTAP
-390 RWEEFKYWPAES
+390 RWEKFKYWPAES

-426 FISTFYTSPLTT
+426 FISTFYTSPLNT
-438 PSLLLLASEF
+438 PSLLFLASEF
-448 PEEKG
+448 PEENS
-453 NLLVDLEKHYAI
+453 NLPVDLEKHYAI
-465 LSAARIIA
+465 LSASRIIA
-473 FSSEISQNLIN
+473 FSSDIAQNLRRL
-484 SYPQINP
+484 YPKITP
-491 KKIDIIEFFEVNQKL
+491 EKIDIIEIAEVNQKIA
-506 AEQITNFFQYALRE
+506 AEISNFLWYALSERN
-520 SKESSQNQVWL
+520 ESSQDQVWL

-538 AQQIMYLKQQQDY
+538 AQQTMYLKQQQDY
-551 RTMQGMEISLKE
+551 HTMQGMEISLRE
-563 LENNHNYLQ
+563 LENNHNNLQ
-572 KNNQEL
+572 EDNHKLQEK
-578 REEINY
+578 INY
-584 LSSRKGIVKTL
+584 LYSRKGIVKTIG
-595 AKTSILLLAKIK
+595 KTPILLLAKIK
-607 KKLPI
+607 KKLPR